1 MVQAEEVAATI
12 TRKLKKQ
19 EKKHLK
25 KEKKRL
31 AAISLASLE
40 NSSALEECEE
50 TSERPKKKKKQKPQ
64 EALRENEME
73 DPSVSFSKPK
83 KKKSFSKEKLVSSD
97 LEETAGT
104 GSLPKRKKEKRFRK
118 RKQLLTLMSQK
129 TRGSPRKSGN
139 CLPRRSHSAV
149 DLKRLLPARAAA
161 PRKRKSSESYPR
173 KLEWTSS

>member
-1 MVQAEEVAATI
+1 M
-12 TRKLKKQ
+12 KD
-19 EKKHLK
+19 
-25 KEKKRL
+25 
-31 AAISLASLE
+31 
-40 NSSALEECEE
+40 
-50 TSERPKKKKKQKPQ
+50 PKKKKKQKPQ
-64 EALRENEME
+64 EALQENGTE

-149 DLKRLLPARAAA
+149 DLKRLLPVRAAA

-173 KLEWTSS
+173 KVRMDILLVGHNLTQVFPIPSPRAQ

>member
-1 MVQAEEVAATI
+1 M
-12 TRKLKKQ
+12 
-19 EKKHLK
+19 K

-31 AAISLASLE
+31 AAIALASSA
-40 NSSALEECEE
+40 NSSALKECEE
-50 TSERPKKKKKQKPQ
+50 TSERPQKKQKQKPQ
-64 EALRENEME
+64 EALQENGTE

-83 KKKSFSKEKLVSSD
+83 KKKSFSKEKLVSVILKTQLA
-97 LEETAGT
+97 LEVFPRGRN
-104 GSLPKRKKEKRFRK
+104 LFPKRT
-118 RKQLLTLMSQK
+118 QLLTLMSQK

-173 KLEWTSS
+173 KVRMDPSGA